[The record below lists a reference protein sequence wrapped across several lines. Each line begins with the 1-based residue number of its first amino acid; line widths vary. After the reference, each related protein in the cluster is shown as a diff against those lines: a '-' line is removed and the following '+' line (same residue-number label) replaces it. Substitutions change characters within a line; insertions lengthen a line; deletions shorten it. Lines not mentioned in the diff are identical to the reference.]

1 MQVQSVNTGLPLQ
14 LQNESAPQQRSQI
27 AASETSKV
35 SAEAVK
41 VSSDAV
47 QATRATADSGDVK
60 KAVEKLN
67 QTVTS
72 FNRSLQFSVDE
83 DTKMNIVKLVDV
95 DSKEV
100 IRQIPSEE
108 VLSIAKAIDKLQ
120 GMLIEEKA

>member
-1 MQVQSVNTGLPLQ
+1 MQVQSVNTALTPP
-14 LQNESAPQQRSQI
+14 LQNESAPQQRAQL
-27 AASETSKV
+27 AAAETSKV

-47 QATRATADSGDVK
+47 QASRATADSGDVK